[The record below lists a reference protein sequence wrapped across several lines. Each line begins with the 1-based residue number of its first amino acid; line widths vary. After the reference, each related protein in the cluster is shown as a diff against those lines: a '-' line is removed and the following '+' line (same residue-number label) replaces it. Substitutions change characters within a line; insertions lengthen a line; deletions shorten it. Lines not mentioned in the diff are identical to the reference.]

1 MPYNS
6 DLHHRRSIRL
16 QKHDYCKPGVYF
28 ITICSS
34 DRRCLFGEVRDS
46 IMQPNLLGSCVQSC
60 WQRLPHSFARLVLDS
75 FVVMP
80 NHIHGILVL
89 QDSLEENEEGE
100 AFGDRSQQVQELLPN
115 ASPLQPTLPRG
126 TMPGSIGAIVQNFKS
141 VSSRKICRIAP
152 TSSRPIWQR
161 NYHEHIIRNDNSL
174 ERVRHYIQ
182 NNPLTWAEDQLY
194 SNQDF

>member
-1 MPYNS
+1 MTFFNA
-6 DLHHRRSIRL
+6 
-16 QKHDYCKPGVYF
+16 G
-28 ITICSS
+28 
-34 DRRCLFGEVRDS
+34 DRRCLFGEVRDG

-60 WQRLPHSFARLVLDS
+60 WQRLPHSFARVVPDS

-80 NHIHGILVL
+80 NHIHGSLIL
-89 QDSLEENEEGE
+89 QDSLKENEEGE

-141 VSSRKICRIAP
+141 VSSREICRIAP

-161 NYHEHIIRNDNSL
+161 SYHEPIIRNDNSL
-174 ERVRHYIQ
+174 ERIRRYIQ
-182 NNPLTWAEDQLY
+182 NNPLTWSEDQLY
-194 SNQDF
+194 SNQDS